1 MKPRELRILQVI
13 SSVDAE
19 YGGPSTALWNLL
31 EALRRRG
38 IAADLATT
46 CARRDVSW
54 HRGSRQQPLAGG
66 GVVRYFR
73 RQTRFYYA
81 SLPLLRWLASNV
93 RNYDVVHLHGL
104 FSFAPTIAGIC
115 ARSARVP
122 YIMRPYGTLNA
133 WGREH
138 RRPALKKLSIAAVER
153 PILNSAARIHFV
165 SRSELEQ
172 ARDVGFAAQP
182 IVLPLGLDV
191 TSAAALPV
199 MQPHSGAAPVVLFLS
214 RIDPIKNLDLLLDAF
229 ALVARTHPTATLVVA
244 GDGPPD
250 LVQSLR
256 SRADGLGIGR
266 KVQWVGF
273 VRAERKAA
281 LLQQASLFVLPSA
294 SENFGVAAAEAMA
307 AGLPVVVSKGV
318 GISDIIAEAG
328 AGLIVEAAVE
338 QIASAI
344 ARLLSDEDE
353 RRRMGLAGHTLVAE
367 KLSLEA
373 MGRNLEELYASI
385 ANATP
390 KRPREGAGNAG
401 VRYLGS

>member
-1 MKPRELRILQVI
+1 MKPRELRILHVI

-19 YGGPSTALWNLL
+19 HGGPSTAVWNLL

-46 CARRDVSW
+46 CARRDESW
-54 HRGSRQQPLAGG
+54 HRGSRQEPLAGG
-66 GVVRYFR
+66 GVARYFR
-73 RQTRFYYA
+73 RQTQFYYA
-81 SLPLLRWLASNV
+81 SLPLLRWLAGNV
-93 RNYDVVHLHGL
+93 RNYDVIHVHGL
-104 FSFAPTIAGIC
+104 FALAPTIAGFC
-115 ARSARVP
+115 ARTARVP
-122 YIMRPYGTLNA
+122 YIMVPHGTLNT
-133 WGREH
+133 WGREN

-153 PILNSAARIHFV
+153 PTLNGAARIHFV

-172 ARDVGFAAQP
+172 ACEVGFTTQP

-191 TSAAALPV
+191 TSAAAPRLI
-199 MQPHSGAAPVVLFLS
+199 QPHSDAAPVVLFLS
-214 RIDPIKNLDLLLDAF
+214 RIDPVKNLDLLLDAF
-229 ALVARTHPTATLVVA
+229 ALVAGTHPTATLVVA
-244 GDGPPD
+244 GDGPPE

-256 SRADGLGIGR
+256 SRADSLGIGG

-273 VRAERKAA
+273 VQAERKAA

-294 SENFGVAAAEAMA
+294 SENFGLAAAEAMA
-307 AGLPVVVSKGV
+307 AGIPVVVSKGA
-318 GISDIIAEAG
+318 GISDLIAEAG

-338 QIASAI
+338 PIASAI
-344 ARLLSDEDE
+344 TRLLTDEDE
-353 RRRMGLAGHTLVAE
+353 CRRMGRAGYTLVAE

-385 ANATP
+385 ADVTP
-390 KRPREGAGNAG
+390 KQPRAGADNAG